1 LRPRLLCL
9 VLIALGLAVSGY
21 LLFRHFALAGAM
33 AQLPADFCSALFGAG
48 CDKTLQSPLAVQL
61 GLPLAGWGLVYYGT
75 LACLLLLGWGV
86 GEGFRFEATTAAL
99 LLAVVGALGSI
110 ALFVTMVTGLAPF
123 CPLCAVVHAINL
135 VILFPLKR
143 LAGRR
148 VGELARA
155 IIKGAAY
162 LFGGK
167 PSDPAAA
174 RWKLVGFFTAGLMAV
189 VIYQWV
195 YVEAA
200 LRAAPGQVPFNPAE
214 AIALFESGLKH
225 EIPVSDDD
233 PRLGTAGAPIRMV
246 VFGDFQCPGCTKL
259 AHTIPALARQL
270 EGKLEIVFKHF
281 PLDST
286 CNPLVKKELH
296 PKACLAARAA
306 EAARNQGKFWAF
318 HDAVF
323 MPPSKRAGS
332 LKVLAERLG
341 MDFDRFEA
349 DRKGEAGLA
358 RIKGNIDLG
367 IRLRVDGTPSV
378 FLNGRRIYDTRP
390 EALRALIAHAL
401 EHSDCGKRADSH

>member
-1 LRPRLLCL
+1 VRSL
-9 VLIALGLAVSGY
+9 VLILIGLGMAVSGY
-21 LLFRHFALAGAM
+21 LLFRHFALVGTQ
-33 AQLPADFCSALFGAG
+33 AQLPSDFCSALFGAG
-48 CDKTLQSPLAVQL
+48 CDDTLRSSLAVQL

-99 LLAVVGALGSI
+99 LLAVGAALGSI
-110 ALFVTMVTGLAPF
+110 ALFITMVTGLAPF
-123 CPLCAVVHAINL
+123 CPLCAVVHGINL

-155 IIKGAAY
+155 TVKGAAY

-167 PSDPAAA
+167 PSNPAAA
-174 RWKLVGFFTAGLMAV
+174 RWKMVGFFTTGLMAV

-195 YVEAA
+195 YVESA
-200 LRAAPGQVPFNPAE
+200 LRAAPGEVPFNPAE

-225 EIPVSDDD
+225 EIPISEDD
-233 PRLGTAGAPIRMV
+233 PRLGTVGAPIQMV

-270 EGKLEIVFKHF
+270 EGKLEIIFKHF

-318 HDAVF
+318 HDEVF

-332 LKVLAERLG
+332 LKSLAERLG

-349 DRKGEAGLA
+349 DCKGEAGLA
-358 RIKGNIDLG
+358 RIKGDIDLG
-367 IRLRVDGTPSV
+367 IRLKVDGTPSV

-401 EHSDCGKRADSH
+401 EHSNCGKGPDSH